1 MSDRAS
7 SRGHLTAWQRWEMPD
22 LGSSRVPQHEPVA
35 MPSALQEPAAVVQL
49 PTAAQMEQ
57 LHREAREEGFQDGY
71 QAGMQQAAE
80 HAQVIYGVMDSL
92 SRQVRL
98 VDQKV
103 MHAMLDLSVELAR
116 QMVRQVLS
124 VKPEVVLD
132 VIREA
137 LDSFPVFNQTAHL
150 VLHPEDA
157 VLVRAA
163 MGEQLAHSGWK
174 IHEDVRIERGG
185 CRLETAHSQVDATVS
200 RRWQHLMAAL
210 GQQDRTWVEP

>member
-7 SRGHLTAWQRWEMPD
+7 SRGRLTAWQRWEMPD
-22 LGSSRVPQHEPVA
+22 LVSNRVTPHESAVLPPV
-35 MPSALQEPAAVVQL
+35 PQEPAATVQL
-49 PTAAQMEQ
+49 PTAAQVEQ
-57 LHREAREEGFQDGY
+57 LHQEARDEGFREGY

-80 HAQVIYGVMDSL
+80 QAQVISDVMDSL
-92 SRQVRL
+92 SQQVRL

-116 QMVRQVLS
+116 QMVRQALS
-124 VKPEVVLD
+124 VKPEIVLG

-157 VLVRAA
+157 ALLRTA

-174 IHEDVRIERGG
+174 IHEDVRVERGG
-185 CRLETAHSQVDATVS
+185 CRLETAHSQVDATVAK
-200 RRWQHLMAAL
+200 RWQHLMTAL
-210 GQQDRTWVEP
+210 GQQDHAWVEP